1 MENECMENE
10 CMENECMEN
19 ERMQNNGY
27 KSKACA
33 ISSVFITGIYLIA
46 CTMILLCREQV
57 CYFFGLSVEINLP
70 SVIIFAE
77 AACIVLRAGLV
88 LLFAIVSLCS
98 KPDRKD
104 NMPEFV
110 VLILVI
116 AVNCIMPF
124 FNLWLQN
131 YSTIYISRKFGMAYL
146 ASYSTIRQALGT
158 AGTLIG
164 IANILAVLQ
173 VGINYGRKMQLR
185 TGQNTDPDA

>member
-1 MENECMENE
+1 MENER
-10 CMENECMEN
+10 MENECMEN

-46 CTMILLCREQV
+46 CTMILLYREQV

-70 SVIIFAE
+70 SVIIFVE

-98 KPDRKD
+98 KPDRND

-131 YSTIYISRKFGMAYL
+131 YSTIYISRKFGMACL